1 MSTTDPKTPV
11 LLTAGGVITEY
22 WPANGTDFTLQELQE
37 AVGGMIEVIRMP
49 DPGSLS
55 PARIMVMNEEGR
67 LHGLA
72 QNVLASGAFGVEG
85 HIVGN
90 VVVCPSKMLK

>member
-1 MSTTDPKTPV
+1 MSTTDPKTPT
-11 LLTAGGVITEY
+11 LITTGGVITEY
-22 WPANGTDFTLQELQE
+22 WPANGTDFTLRELQE
-37 AVGGMIEVIRMP
+37 AVGGIIQVIPMP
-49 DPGSLS
+49 GQG
-55 PARIMVMNEEGR
+55 PARIMVMHEEGR
-67 LHGLA
+67 LHGFA

>member
-1 MSTTDPKTPV
+1 MSTTDPKTPT
-11 LLTAGGVITEY
+11 LITTGGVITEY
-22 WPANGTDFTLQELQE
+22 WPANRTDFTLQELQE

-49 DPGSLS
+49 GNG

-67 LHGLA
+67 IHGLA

-85 HIVGN
+85 DIIGN

>member
-1 MSTTDPKTPV
+1 MD
-11 LLTAGGVITEY
+11 L
-22 WPANGTDFTLQELQE
+22 TLQELQE
-37 AVGGMIEVIRMP
+37 AVVGMIEIIPMP
-49 DPGSLS
+49 GNG

-67 LHGLA
+67 IHGLA